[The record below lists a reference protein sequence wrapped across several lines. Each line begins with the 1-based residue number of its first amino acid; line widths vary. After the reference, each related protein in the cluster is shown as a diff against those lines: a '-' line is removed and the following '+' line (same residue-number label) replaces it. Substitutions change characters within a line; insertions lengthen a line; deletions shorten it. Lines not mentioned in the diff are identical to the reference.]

1 MLKRFLVQFSEI
13 EIIFLISYNM
23 DDLVCVINL
32 RMRSLLD
39 ILFMV
44 ILLCIAKFIV

>member
-13 EIIFLISYNM
+13 EIIFQISYNI

-44 ILLCIAKFIV
+44 YHIIMQS

>member
-1 MLKRFLVQFSEI
+1 MLQRFLVQFSEI
-13 EIIFLISYNM
+13 EIIFQISYNI

-32 RMRSLLD
+32 CMRILLD

-44 ILLCIAKFIV
+44 YHIIMQS